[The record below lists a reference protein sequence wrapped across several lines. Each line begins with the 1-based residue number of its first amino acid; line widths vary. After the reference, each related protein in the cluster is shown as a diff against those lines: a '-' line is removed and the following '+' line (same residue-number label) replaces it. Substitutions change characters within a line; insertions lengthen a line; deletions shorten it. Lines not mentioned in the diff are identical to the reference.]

1 MLTTKE
7 KIMRH
12 ISGGSTYGYEI
23 WKAIGKGMTIGA
35 VYQHIADLEERGLVS
50 STVKGKR
57 RYYDVTDRGR
67 RVLAAL
73 DDLQVLL

>member
-12 ISGGSTYGYEI
+12 IAGGSTYGYEI

-35 VYQHIADLEERGLVS
+35 VYQHITDLENKGLVS
-50 STVKGKR
+50 SIVKGKR
-57 RYYDVTDRGR
+57 KYYEITDRGK